1 MGVGKKALP
10 GLLVLAAFV
19 LSAASVAMLGATH
32 YYSSI
37 KVDKAAREHAEKVV
51 TNGLERFADEIGK
64 AGVDQTYWDEA
75 VLYGSNRIDRK
86 WVSDAFGRVFWE
98 IDGFEG
104 SILFDYR
111 DAAVFAS
118 ARGSD
123 EDPDHFS
130 QVIQAAKPLIA
141 SIRDR
146 ERKRGR
152 VDVSKLVRGSQLEPI
167 TAHGIIRDEDA
178 IFFLGASL
186 VQPDS
191 KAAPADRPASILVIL
206 ERMDKHVVDQ
216 IASRFLLDR
225 PELRLGTVSRTRGR
239 GQAVIRDPWGRQIAA
254 LEFDT
259 PLPGAQLTQRLWP
272 ALALFALALFAA
284 TAWIIRRGRAMAG
297 SLVASEARAT
307 HLAFHDQLTGLPNR
321 ARLNEGFAQLASRAR
336 RTGEHF
342 AVMCIDLDLFKAVN
356 DNFGHLAGDELI
368 RIIASTIQKS
378 CGPDDFLARF
388 GGDEFILL
396 QSDSTVERATALAER
411 VIAAIAEPVE
421 LKVGRAFIGA
431 SIGLVMVDGSPIDA
445 QEALRRADLAMY
457 AAKQRGRNGCAFF
470 ESSFDRAVKH
480 RMTMQTHLHDAL
492 ANGELELVYQPQV
505 DFSGTIIGVEA
516 LARWDSPE
524 LGLVPPAAFVQ
535 VAEETG
541 LIDALGMFTIRRAF
555 EDSRRWPGLR
565 VAVNVSAVQL
575 RAGDFVDRIDALA
588 REVGI
593 DPRRIELEITERVL
607 LGDDPATVTGLNR
620 LRALGFRIV
629 LDDFGTGYSSL
640 GYLQRYPIDKVKIDR
655 TFVAR
660 VGVERQAE
668 AVVVAIVRLAKA
680 LGMEVLAEGVETEAQ
695 RVCLNVAGCS
705 DVQGYLTGKPVVA
718 DEIDAL
724 IEGRPAGARDGGDSG
739 EDRLRA

>member
-1 MGVGKKALP
+1 M
-10 GLLVLAAFV
+10 LAAFV

-32 YYSSI
+32 YYWSI
-37 KVDKAAREHAEKVV
+37 KVDNAARDHAERVV
-51 TNGLERFADEIGK
+51 TNGLLRFSDEIAK
-64 AGVDQTYWDEA
+64 TGVDQTYWDEA
-75 VLYGSNRIDRK
+75 VLYGSNRIDPK

-104 SILFDYR
+104 SVLFDHR
-111 DAAVFAS
+111 DTAVFAS
-118 ARGSD
+118 ARGTD
-123 EDPDHFS
+123 EDPSHFA
-130 QVIQAAKPLIA
+130 QVIQAAKPLIR
-141 SIRDR
+141 SIREQ

-152 VDVSKLVRGSQLEPI
+152 VDVSKLVRGSQLKPI
-167 TAHGIIRDEDA
+167 TAQGIIRDEEA

-191 KAAPADRPASILVIL
+191 NAVPADRPSSILIIL
-206 ERMDKHVVDQ
+206 ERMDKAVVDQ

-225 PELRLGTVSRTRGR
+225 PLLRLGAAPLAKGR
-239 GQAVIRDPWGRQIAA
+239 GQAVIRDPSGRQIAA

-259 PLPGAQLTQRLWP
+259 PEPGAQLSRRLWP
-272 ALALFALALFAA
+272 ALAMFAAALLAA

-321 ARLNEGFAQLASRAR
+321 ARLNEGYAQLAGRSHRM
-336 RTGEHF
+336 GEQF

-368 RIIASTIQKS
+368 RIVASTIQKCCS
-378 CGPDDFLARF
+378 AGDFLARI
-388 GGDEFILL
+388 GGDEFIVL
-396 QSDSTVERATALAER
+396 QADSSVERASALASR
-411 VIAAIAEPVE
+411 VIEAIAEPVE

-431 SIGLVMVDGSPIDA
+431 SIGLVLVDRSPIDA

-457 AAKQRGRNGCAFF
+457 AAKQAGRNGYAFF
-470 ESSFDRAVKH
+470 DPSFDRAARH

-492 ANGELELVYQPQV
+492 AAGELQLVYQPQV
-505 DFSGTIIGVEA
+505 NSSGSVIGVEA
-516 LARWDSPE
+516 LARWDSAA
-524 LGLVPPAAFVQ
+524 LGLVPPEAFIQ

-541 LIDALGMFTIRRAF
+541 LIETLGMFTIRRAF

-565 VAVNVSAVQL
+565 VAINVSAVQL
-575 RAGDFVDRIDALA
+575 RTGDFVDRLAALA
-588 REVGI
+588 HEAGA
-593 DPRRIELEITERVL
+593 DPQRFELEITERVL
-607 LGDDPATVTGLNR
+607 LGEDPATITGLNR

-668 AVVVAIVRLAKA
+668 EVVVAIVRLAKA
-680 LGMEVLAEGVETEAQ
+680 LGMEVVAEGVETEAQ
-695 RVCLNVAGCS
+695 RLCLNVAGCS
-705 DVQGYLTGKPVVA
+705 DVQGFLTGKPVPA
-718 DEIDAL
+718 DQVTVLLQGPAAGD
-724 IEGRPAGARDGGDSG
+724 EGEGNG
-739 EDRLRA
+739 RLRA

>member
-1 MGVGKKALP
+1 LGKKALP

-32 YYSSI
+32 YYWSI
-37 KVDKAAREHAEKVV
+37 KVDNAAREHAEKVV
-51 TNGLERFADEIGK
+51 TNGIRRFSDEIAK
-64 AGVDQTYWDEA
+64 TGVDQTYWDEA
-75 VLYGSNRIDRK
+75 VLYGSNRIDPK
-86 WVSDAFGRVFWE
+86 WVNDAFGRVFWE

-104 SILFDYR
+104 SVLFDYR
-111 DAAVFAS
+111 DVAVFANE
-118 ARGSD
+118 RGNDVNPSRFA
-123 EDPDHFS
+123 H
-130 QVIQAAKPLIA
+130 VAQASKPLIA
-141 SIRDR
+141 SIRQR

-167 TAHGIIRDEDA
+167 TARGIIRDADGVA
-178 IFFLGASL
+178 FLGASL

-191 KAAPADRPASILVIL
+191 KAVPADRPASILIII
-206 ERMDKHVVDQ
+206 ERMDRRVVDQ
-216 IASRFLLDR
+216 IASRFLLER
-225 PELRLGTVSRTRGR
+225 PQLRLGSVPPAKGR
-239 GQAVIRDPWGRQIAA
+239 GQAVMRDPFGRPIAA

-259 PLPGAQLTQRLWP
+259 PTPGAQLSERLWP
-272 ALALFALALFAA
+272 ALALFAAALLAA

-297 SLVASEARAT
+297 NLVASEARAT

-336 RTGEHF
+336 RTGEQF

-368 RIIASTIQKS
+368 RIVASTIQKS
-378 CGPDDFLARF
+378 CRPDDYLARF

-396 QSDSTVERATALAER
+396 QADSSVERASALAER

-431 SIGLVMVDGSPIDA
+431 SIGLVMVDGLPIDA

-457 AAKQRGRNGCAFF
+457 AAKQGGRNGYKFF
-470 ESSFDRAVKH
+470 DLSFDRAVKH

-541 LIDALGMFTIRRAF
+541 LIEALGMFTIRRAF
-555 EDSRRWPGLR
+555 EDSRRWPRLR

-575 RAGDFVDRIDALA
+575 RTGDFVDRLHALVK
-588 REVGI
+588 EMGI
-593 DPRRIELEITERVL
+593 DPRRFELEITERVL
-607 LGDDPATVTGLNR
+607 LGDDPATVTGLNS

-660 VGVERQAE
+660 VGVEQQAE
-668 AVVVAIVRLAKA
+668 AVVVAIVSLAKA

-695 RVCLNVAGCS
+695 RVCLKAAGCS
-705 DVQGYLTGKPVVA
+705 DVQGYLTGRPVA
-718 DEIDAL
+718 ACQIDAL
-724 IEGRPAGARDGGDSG
+724 VDGRAATSLDAVDSA
-739 EDRLRA
+739 EQRRRA

>member
-1 MGVGKKALP
+1 VGKKALP

-32 YYSSI
+32 YYWSI
-37 KVDKAAREHAEKVV
+37 KVDNAARDHAERVV
-51 TNGLERFADEIGK
+51 TNGLQRFSDEIAK
-64 AGVDQTYWDEA
+64 TGVDQTYWDEA

-86 WVSDAFGRVFWE
+86 WIHDAFGRVFWE

-104 SILFDYR
+104 SVLFDHR
-111 DAAVFAS
+111 DEAVFAN

-123 EDPDHFS
+123 VNPNRFAQIVRAS
-130 QVIQAAKPLIA
+130 KPLIA
-141 SIRDR
+141 SVRER
-146 ERKRGR
+146 ERKRGK
-152 VDVSKLVRGSQLEPI
+152 VDVSKLARGAKLEPI
-167 TAHGIIRDEDA
+167 IARGIIRDGEGIA
-178 IFFLGASL
+178 FLGASL

-191 KAAPADRPASILVIL
+191 KAVPADRPASILIII
-206 ERMDKHVVDQ
+206 ERMDQRVVDQ
-216 IASRFLLDR
+216 IASRFLLQR
-225 PELRLGTVSRTRGR
+225 PQLRLDSVPPATGR
-239 GQAVIRDPWGRQIAA
+239 GQAVMRDPLGRPIAA

-259 PLPGAQLTQRLWP
+259 PTPGAELSKRLWP
-272 ALALFALALFAA
+272 ALALFAAALLSA

-336 RTGEHF
+336 RTGDQF
-342 AVMCIDLDLFKAVN
+342 AVLCIDLDLFKAVN

-368 RIIASTIQKS
+368 RIVASTIQK
-378 CGPDDFLARF
+378 CCAPGDFLARI

-396 QSDSTVERATALAER
+396 QAGSSVESATTLAER

-431 SIGLVMVDGSPIDA
+431 SIGLVMVDASPIDA

-457 AAKQRGRNGCAFF
+457 AAKQAGRNGHAFF
-470 ESSFDRAVKH
+470 EPSFDRAVKH

-492 ANGELELVYQPQV
+492 ASEELELVYQPQV
-505 DFSGTIIGVEA
+505 NSSGRIIGVEA
-516 LARWDSPE
+516 LARWDSPA

-535 VAEETG
+535 AAEETG

-555 EDSRRWPGLR
+555 EDSLRWPALR

-575 RAGDFVDRIDALA
+575 RAGDFVDRLNCLA
-588 REVGI
+588 GEVGV
-593 DPRRIELEITERVL
+593 DPRRFELEITERVL
-607 LGDDPATVTGLNR
+607 LGDDPATVAGLNR
-620 LRALGFRIV
+620 LRELGFRIV

-660 VGVERQAE
+660 IGVEQQAD

-695 RVCLNVAGCS
+695 RLCLNVAGCS
-705 DVQGYLTGKPVVA
+705 DIQGYLTGRPVPA
-718 DEIDAL
+718 SEIDAL
-724 IEGRPAGARDGGDSG
+724 LRAGQASGGIADES
-739 EDRLRA
+739 RLRA

>member
-1 MGVGKKALP
+1 MGKKGLP
-10 GLLVLAAFV
+10 GLLVLSAFV

-32 YYSSI
+32 YYWSI
-37 KVDKAAREHAEKVV
+37 KVDNAARDHAEKVV
-51 TNGLERFADEIGK
+51 TNGLQRFSDEIAK
-64 AGVDQTYWDEA
+64 TGVDQTYWDEA
-75 VLYGSNRIDRK
+75 VLHGSNRIDRK
-86 WVSDAFGRVFWE
+86 WVADAFGRVFWE

-104 SILFDYR
+104 SVLFDHR
-111 DAAVFAS
+111 DVAVFAS
-118 ARGSD
+118 ERGKD
-123 EDPDHFS
+123 ADPAQFA
-130 QVIQAAKPLIA
+130 QVIEASKPLIR
-141 SIRDR
+141 SIRER

-152 VDVSKLVRGSQLEPI
+152 VDVSKLVRGSRLEPI
-167 TAHGIIRDEDA
+167 TARGIIRNSDG
-178 IFFLGASL
+178 ISFLGASL

-191 KAAPADRPASILVIL
+191 KAVPADRPASILIII
-206 ERMDKHVVDQ
+206 ERMDQRVVDQ
-216 IASRFLLDR
+216 IASRFLLSH
-225 PELRLGTVSRTRGR
+225 PQLRLGQVAPRKGR
-239 GQAVIRDPWGRQIAA
+239 GQAVMRDPFGRQIAA

-259 PLPGAQLTQRLWP
+259 PMPGAQLSERLWP
-272 ALALFALALFAA
+272 ALALFALALLAA

-297 SLVASEARAT
+297 SLMASEARAT

-336 RTGEHF
+336 RTGEQF
-342 AVMCIDLDLFKAVN
+342 SVMCIDLDLFKAVN

-396 QSDSTVERATALAER
+396 QSDSSVERASQLAER
-411 VIAAIAEPVE
+411 IIAAIAEPVE

-431 SIGLVMVDGSPIDA
+431 SIGLVMIDGSPIEA

-457 AAKQRGRNGCAFF
+457 AAKQGGRNRYAFF
-470 ESSFDRAVKH
+470 NSSFDRAVRH
-480 RMTMQTHLHDAL
+480 RMTMQAHLHDAL
-492 ANGELELVYQPQV
+492 AAGDLELVYQPQV
-505 DFSGTIIGVEA
+505 NSSGAVIGVEA
-516 LARWDSPE
+516 LARWDSPD
-524 LGLVPPAAFVQ
+524 LGPVPPAAFVQ

-555 EDSRRWPGLR
+555 EDSRRWPALR

-575 RAGDFVDRIDALA
+575 RAGDFVDRLDALA
-588 REVGI
+588 KEMAI
-593 DPRRIELEITERVL
+593 DPRRFELEITERVL
-607 LGDDPATVTGLNR
+607 LGDDPATVTGLNG

-660 VGVERQAE
+660 VGVEPQAE

-695 RVCLNVAGCS
+695 RICLNVAGCS
-705 DVQGYLTGKPVVA
+705 DVQGYLTGRPVA
-718 DEIDAL
+718 ASQIDAL
-724 IEGRPAGARDGGDSG
+724 VAEMT
-739 EDRLRA
+739 ENRLRA

>member
-1 MGVGKKALP
+1 MAVGKKGLP

-37 KVDKAAREHAEKVV
+37 KVDRAAREHAERVV

-64 AGVDQTYWDEA
+64 SSVDQTYWDEA

-104 SILFDYR
+104 SVLFDHR
-111 DAAVFAS
+111 NIAVFAS
-118 ARGSD
+118 ARGND
-123 EDPDHFS
+123 EDPGHYAN
-130 QVIQAAKPLIA
+130 VIQAAQPLIA
-141 SIRDR
+141 SIRER

-167 TAHGIIRDEDA
+167 TAHGIIRDENA

-191 KAAPADRPASILVIL
+191 KAVPADRPASILVIL
-206 ERMDKHVVDQ
+206 ERMDKAVVDQ

-225 PELRLGTVSRTRGR
+225 PELRLGASPPARGR
-239 GQAVIRDPWGRQIAA
+239 GQAVIRDPMGRQIAA
-254 LEFDT
+254 FEFDT
-259 PLPGAQLTQRLWP
+259 PMPGAQLSQRLWP
-272 ALALFALALFAA
+272 ALALFALGLLAA
-284 TAWIIRRGRAMAG
+284 TAWIIRAGRAMAG
-297 SLVASEARAT
+297 SLMASEARAT

-321 ARLNEGFAQLASRAR
+321 ALLNEGFAQLASRAR
-336 RTGEHF
+336 QTGQQF

-396 QSDSTVERATALAER
+396 QSDSSVERASRLAEQ

-431 SIGLVMVDGSPIDA
+431 SIGLVMVDGSIEA

-457 AAKQRGRNGCAFF
+457 AAKQGGRNRFAFF
-470 ESSFDRAVKH
+470 ESSFDRAVRH
-480 RMTMQTHLHDAL
+480 RMTTQAHLHDAL
-492 ANGELELVYQPQV
+492 ASGELDLVYQPQV
-505 DFSGTIIGVEA
+505 DAAGIVIGVEA

-524 LGLVPPAAFVQ
+524 LGTVPPAAFVQ

-541 LIDALGMFTIRRAF
+541 LIDALGMFTLRRAF

-565 VAVNVSAVQL
+565 VAINVSAVQL
-575 RAGDFVDRIDALA
+575 RAGDFVDRLDALA
-588 REVGI
+588 REMAI
-593 DPRRIELEITERVL
+593 DPRRFELEITERVL
-607 LGDDPATVTGLNR
+607 LGDDPATVTGLDG

-660 VGVERQAE
+660 VGVEPQAE

-695 RVCLNVAGCS
+695 RICLNIAGCS
-705 DVQGYLTGKPVVA
+705 DVQGYLTGRPVA
-718 DEIDAL
+718 ASQIDAL
-724 IEGRPAGARDGGDSG
+724 IAEST
-739 EDRLRA
+739 ESRLRA

>member
-1 MGVGKKALP
+1 M
-10 GLLVLAAFV
+10 LAAFV

-37 KVDKAAREHAEKVV
+37 KVDNAAREHAERVV
-51 TNGLERFADEIGK
+51 ANGLEQFADEIGK
-64 AGVDQTYWDEA
+64 SSVDQTYWDEA
-75 VLYGSNRIDRK
+75 VLYGSNRIDPK

-104 SILFDYR
+104 SILFDHR

-118 ARGSD
+118 ARGHD
-123 EDPDHFS
+123 EAPNHYS
-130 QVIQAAKPLIA
+130 QVIRAAKPLIA

-167 TAHGIIRDEDA
+167 TAHAIIRDEDA

-191 KAAPADRPASILVIL
+191 KAVPADRPASILVIL
-206 ERMDKHVVDQ
+206 ERMDKTVTDQ
-216 IASRFLLDR
+216 IGGRFLLNR
-225 PELRLGTVSRTRGR
+225 PQLRLGSNPPAMGG
-239 GQAVIRDPWGRQIAA
+239 GQAVIRDPLGRQIAA
-254 LEFDT
+254 FEFDT
-259 PLPGAQLTQRLWP
+259 PMPGTQLSHRLWP
-272 ALALFALALFAA
+272 ALALFALALLAA
-284 TAWIIRRGRAMAG
+284 TAWIIRAGRAMAG

-321 ARLNEGFAQLASRAR
+321 ARLNEGFAQLASSAR
-336 RTGEHF
+336 RTGKQF

-368 RIIASTIQKS
+368 RLVASTIQRN
-378 CGPDDFLARF
+378 CRPDDFLARI

-396 QSDSTVERATALAER
+396 QSDSSVSRASALAER

-431 SIGLVMVDGSPIDA
+431 SIGLVIVDGSPIDA

-457 AAKQRGRNGCAFF
+457 AAKQAGRNGYAFF
-470 ESSFDRAVKH
+470 KPSFDRAVRH

-492 ANGELELVYQPQV
+492 ASGELELVYQPQV
-505 DFSGTIIGVEA
+505 DFAGTVIGVEA
-516 LARWDSPE
+516 LARWDSAA
-524 LGLVPPAAFVQ
+524 LGRVPPAAFVQ

-555 EDSRRWPGLR
+555 EDSGRWPDLR
-565 VAVNVSAVQL
+565 VAINVSAVQL
-575 RAGDFVDRIDALA
+575 RTGDFVDRLNALA
-588 REVGI
+588 AEVGI
-593 DPRRIELEITERVL
+593 DPRRFELEITERVL
-607 LGDDPATVTGLNR
+607 LGDDPATVAGLNR

-660 VGVERQAE
+660 VGIEPQAE

-705 DVQGYLTGKPVVA
+705 DVQGYLTGKPVA
-718 DEIDAL
+718 ASEIDAL
-724 IEGRPAGARDGGDSG
+724 IAGRSPNAQDGGDVG
-739 EDRLRA
+739 EDRLSA

>member
-1 MGVGKKALP
+1 MGKKALP

-19 LSAASVAMLGATH
+19 LSAASVTMLGATH

-37 KVDKAAREHAEKVV
+37 KVDKAAREHAESVV
-51 TNGLERFADEIGK
+51 TNGIERFANEI
-64 AGVDQTYWDEA
+64 AQSTVDQTYWDEA
-75 VLYGSNRIDRK
+75 VLYGSNSIKRK

-98 IDGFEG
+98 IDGYEG
-104 SILFDYR
+104 SVLFDYR
-111 DAAVFAS
+111 NLPVFAS

-123 EDPDHFS
+123 IDPSHYALI
-130 QVIQAAKPLIA
+130 VAASRPLLA
-141 SIRDR
+141 SIREK

-152 VDVSKLVRGSQLEPI
+152 VDISKLVRGSKLEPI
-167 TAHGIIRDEDA
+167 TARGIVREQDA
-178 IFFLGASL
+178 IFILGASL

-191 KAAPADRPASILVIL
+191 KAKPADRPASILIVI
-206 ERMDKHVVDQ
+206 ERMDKAVVDQ
-216 IASRFLLDR
+216 IASRFLLNQ
-225 PELRLGTVSRTRGR
+225 PLLRLGAGPAAAGR
-239 GQAVIRDPWGRQIAA
+239 GQAVIRDPLGRQIAA
-254 LEFDT
+254 YEFDT
-259 PLPGAQLTQRLWP
+259 PMPGAQLSQRLWP
-272 ALALFALALFAA
+272 ALALFAIALFAA

-321 ARLNEGFAQLASRAR
+321 ARLNEGFAQLASQSRRA
-336 RTGEHF
+336 GKQF

-368 RIIASTIQKS
+368 RIVASTIQRN
-378 CGPDDFLARF
+378 CRPDDFLARI

-396 QSDSTVERATALAER
+396 QSDSSIERASALAER
-411 VIAAIAEPVE
+411 VIGAIAEPVE

-431 SIGLVMVDGSPIDA
+431 SIGLVLVDGSPIDA

-457 AAKQRGRNGCAFF
+457 AAKQAGRNGYSFF
-470 ESSFDRAVKH
+470 QPSFDRAVKH
-480 RMTMQTHLHDAL
+480 RMTMQTHLHGAL
-492 ANGELELVYQPQV
+492 ARGSLDLVYQPQV
-505 DFSGTIIGVEA
+505 DFSGNITGVEA

-524 LGLVPPAAFVQ
+524 LGIVPPAAFVQ

-541 LIDALGMFTIRRAF
+541 LIDALGMFTLRRAF

-565 VAVNVSAVQL
+565 VAINVSAVQL
-575 RAGDFVDRIDALA
+575 RTGDFVDRLQALA
-588 REVGI
+588 EQLSV
-593 DPRRIELEITERVL
+593 DPRNFELEITERLL
-607 LGDDPATVTGLNR
+607 LGDDPATVSGLNR
-620 LRALGFRIV
+620 LRSLGFRIV

-640 GYLQRYPIDKVKIDR
+640 GYLQCYPIDKVKIDR

-660 VGVERQAE
+660 VGIEPQAE
-668 AVVVAIVRLAKA
+668 AVVVAIVRLATA

-705 DVQGYLTGKPVVA
+705 DVQGYLTGKPMVA

-724 IEGRPAGARDGGDSG
+724 IEGHSSKPESG
-739 EDRLRA
+739 NCAEGRRRA

>member
-1 MGVGKKALP
+1 MGKKALP

-32 YYSSI
+32 YYWSI
-37 KVDKAAREHAEKVV
+37 KVDNAARDHAEKVV
-51 TNGLERFADEIGK
+51 TNGLERFAEEIAK
-64 AGVDQTYWDEA
+64 TGVDQTYWDEA

-104 SILFDYR
+104 SVLFDHR
-111 DAAVFAS
+111 NVAVFAS
-118 ARGSD
+118 ARGND
-123 EDPDHFS
+123 EDPNHFA
-130 QVIQAAKPLIA
+130 QVIQAAEPLIR
-141 SIRDR
+141 SIRER

-152 VDVSKLVRGSQLEPI
+152 VDVSKLVRGSRLEPI
-167 TAHGIIRDEDA
+167 TAHGIIRDEKA

-191 KAAPADRPASILVIL
+191 KAVPNDRPASILIIL
-206 ERMDKHVVDQ
+206 ERMDQRVVDQ
-216 IASRFLLDR
+216 IASRFLLAR
-225 PELRLGTVSRTRGR
+225 PQLRLGSAPLAKGR
-239 GQAVIRDPWGRQIAA
+239 GQAVIRDPSGRQIAA

-259 PLPGAQLTQRLWP
+259 PEPGAQLSQRLWP
-272 ALALFALALFAA
+272 ALALFALALLAA

-336 RTGEHF
+336 RTGEQF

-368 RIIASTIQKS
+368 RIIASTIQKN
-378 CGPDDFLARF
+378 CRPDDFLARF

-396 QSDSTVERATALAER
+396 QADSSVERASALADR
-411 VIAAIAEPVE
+411 LIAAIAEPVE
-421 LKVGRAFIGA
+421 LKVGRALIGA
-431 SIGLVMVDGSPIDA
+431 SIGLVLIDGTPIDA

-457 AAKQRGRNGCAFF
+457 AAKQGGRNAYAFF
-470 ESSFDRAVKH
+470 EPSFDRAVKH

-492 ANGELELVYQPQV
+492 AAGELELVYQPQV
-505 DFSGTIIGVEA
+505 DSSGTIIGVEA
-516 LARWDSPE
+516 LARWESPQ

-575 RAGDFVDRIDALA
+575 RTGDFVDRLHALA
-588 REVGI
+588 SEMSV
-593 DPRRIELEITERVL
+593 DPRRFELEITERVL
-607 LGDDPATVTGLNR
+607 LGDDPATLAGLNR

-660 VGVERQAE
+660 VGVEPQAE

-695 RVCLNVAGCS
+695 RICLNIAGCS
-705 DVQGYLTGKPVVA
+705 DVQGYLTG
-718 DEIDAL
+718 
-724 IEGRPAGARDGGDSG
+724 RPMPANEVDRLVGGAA
-739 EDRLRA
+739 ENRLRA

>member
-1 MGVGKKALP
+1 
-10 GLLVLAAFV
+10 
-19 LSAASVAMLGATH
+19 MLGATH

-37 KVDKAAREHAEKVV
+37 EVDKAAREHAERVV

-64 AGVDQTYWDEA
+64 SGVDQTYWDDA

-104 SILFDYR
+104 SVLFDHR
-111 DAAVFAS
+111 NAAVFAS
-118 ARGSD
+118 ARGHD
-123 EDPDHFS
+123 ELPSHYAN
-130 QVIQAAKPLIA
+130 VIKAAEPLIA
-141 SIRDR
+141 SIRMR

-167 TAHGIIRDEDA
+167 TAHGIIRDEHA

-191 KAAPADRPASILVIL
+191 KAVPADRPASILVIL
-206 ERMDKHVVDQ
+206 ERMDKAVVDQ
-216 IASRFLLDR
+216 IASRFLLNR
-225 PELRLGTVSRTRGR
+225 PELRLGANPPATGR
-239 GQAVIRDPWGRQIAA
+239 GQAVIRDPGGRQIAA
-254 LEFDT
+254 FEFDV
-259 PLPGAQLTQRLWP
+259 PMPGAQLSQRLWP
-272 ALALFALALFAA
+272 ALAVFALALLAA
-284 TAWIIRRGRAMAG
+284 TWWIIRAGRAMAG

-321 ARLNEGFAQLASRAR
+321 ARLNEGFARLSARAR
-336 RTGEHF
+336 RSGERF

-368 RIIASTIQKS
+368 RIVASTIQRN
-378 CGPDDFLARF
+378 CREDDFLARI

-396 QSDSTVERATALAER
+396 QANSSVERASQLAER

-421 LKVGRAFIGA
+421 LRVGRAFIGA
-431 SIGLVMVDGSPIDA
+431 SIGLLMVDGSPIDA

-457 AAKQRGRNGCAFF
+457 AAKQGGRNRCAFF
-470 ESSFDRAVKH
+470 EPSFDRAVRH
-480 RMTMQTHLHDAL
+480 RMTMQSHLHDAL
-492 ANGELELVYQPQV
+492 AGGELELVYQPQV
-505 DFSGTIIGVEA
+505 DSSDKIIGVEA
-516 LARWDSPE
+516 LARWDSPQ
-524 LGLVPPAAFVQ
+524 LGLVPPAAFIQ

-541 LIDALGMFTIRRAF
+541 LIEALGMFTIRRAF
-555 EDSRRWPGLR
+555 EDSRRWPALR

-575 RAGDFVDRIDALA
+575 RTGDFVERLQALA
-588 REVGI
+588 VETGV
-593 DPRRIELEITERVL
+593 DPRRFELEITERVL
-607 LGDDPATVTGLNR
+607 LGDDPATVAGLNR
-620 LRALGFRIV
+620 LRSLGFRIV

-660 VGVERQAE
+660 VGIERQAE
-668 AVVVAIVRLAKA
+668 EVVIAIVRLAKA

-705 DVQGYLTGKPVVA
+705 DVQGYLTGWPMA
-718 DEIDAL
+718 AAEIDVL
-724 IEGRPAGARDGGDSG
+724 VSGSSEEGRR
-739 EDRLRA
+739 RA

>member
-1 MGVGKKALP
+1 VGQKALP

-19 LSAASVAMLGATH
+19 LSAASVTMLGATH

-37 KVDKAAREHAEKVV
+37 KVDKAARDHAESVV
-51 TNGLERFADEIGK
+51 TNGIERFANEI
-64 AGVDQTYWDEA
+64 AQSTVDQTYWDEA
-75 VLYGSNRIDRK
+75 VLYGSNSIKRK

-98 IDGFEG
+98 IDGYEG
-104 SILFDYR
+104 SVLFNYR
-111 DAAVFAS
+111 NAPVFAS

-123 EDPDHFS
+123 IDPSHYAL
-130 QVIQAAKPLIA
+130 IIAASKPLLA

-167 TAHGIIRDEDA
+167 TARGIVREQDA
-178 IFFLGASL
+178 IFILGASL

-191 KAAPADRPASILVIL
+191 KAKPADRPASILIVI
-206 ERMDKHVVDQ
+206 ERMDKAVVDQ
-216 IASRFLLDR
+216 IASRFLLKQ
-225 PELRLGTVSRTRGR
+225 PLLRLGAVPAADGR
-239 GQAVIRDPWGRQIAA
+239 GQAVIRDPLGRQIAA
-254 LEFDT
+254 FEFDT
-259 PLPGAQLTQRLWP
+259 PMPGAQLSQRLWP
-272 ALALFALALFAA
+272 ALALFAIALFAA

-321 ARLNEGFAQLASRAR
+321 ARLNEGFAQLANHSRRA
-336 RTGEHF
+336 GKQF

-368 RIIASTIQKS
+368 RIVASTIQKN
-378 CGPDDFLARF
+378 CRPDDFLARI

-396 QSDSTVERATALAER
+396 QSDSSMKRASALAER
-411 VIAAIAEPVE
+411 VVAAIAEPVE

-431 SIGLVMVDGSPIDA
+431 SIGLVLIDGSPIDA

-457 AAKQRGRNGCAFF
+457 AAKQAGRNGYAFF
-470 ESSFDRAVKH
+470 QPSFDRAVKH

-492 ANGELELVYQPQV
+492 ARGSLDLVYQPQV
-505 DFSGTIIGVEA
+505 DFSGNVTGVEA

-524 LGLVPPAAFVQ
+524 LGMVPPAAFVQ

-565 VAVNVSAVQL
+565 VAINVSAVQL
-575 RAGDFVDRIDALA
+575 RTGDFVDRLHALA
-588 REVGI
+588 EELSVE
-593 DPRRIELEITERVL
+593 PRNFELEITERLL
-607 LGDDPATVTGLNR
+607 LGDDPATVSGLNR
-620 LRALGFRIV
+620 LRSLGFRIV

-640 GYLQRYPIDKVKIDR
+640 GYLQCYPIDKVKIDR

-660 VGVERQAE
+660 VGIEPQAE

-680 LGMEVLAEGVETEAQ
+680 LGMDVLAEGVETEAQ

-705 DVQGYLTGKPVVA
+705 DVQGYLTGKPMVA
-718 DEIDAL
+718 SEIDAL
-724 IEGRPAGARDGGDSG
+724 IQGRSTKSESGNGA

>member
-1 MGVGKKALP
+1 M
-10 GLLVLAAFV
+10 LAAFV

-32 YYSSI
+32 YYWSI
-37 KVDKAAREHAEKVV
+37 KVDNAARDHAERVV

-64 AGVDQTYWDEA
+64 SGVDQTYWDEA
-75 VLYGSNRIDRK
+75 VLSGSNRIDPK

-98 IDGFEG
+98 IDGYEG
-104 SILFDYR
+104 SVLFDHR
-111 DAAVFAS
+111 NTAIFAS

-123 EDPDHFS
+123 ERPDHYKT
-130 QVIQAAKPLIA
+130 VIQAARPLIA
-141 SIRDR
+141 SIRER

-167 TAHGIIRDEDA
+167 TAHGIIRDGSA

-191 KAAPADRPASILVIL
+191 KAVPANRPASILVIL
-206 ERMDKHVVDQ
+206 ERMDKAVVDQ
-216 IASRFLLDR
+216 IASRFLLNS
-225 PELRLGTVSRTRGR
+225 PQLRLDANPPARGR
-239 GQAVIRDPWGRQIAA
+239 GQAVIRDPSGRQIAA
-254 LEFDT
+254 LEFDV
-259 PLPGAQLTQRLWP
+259 PMPGAQLSERLWP
-272 ALALFALALFAA
+272 ALALFALALLAA

-336 RTGEHF
+336 RSGEQF

-368 RIIASTIQKS
+368 RIVASTIQKC
-378 CGPDDFLARF
+378 CGPNDFLARI

-396 QSDSTVERATALAER
+396 QADSSVERASALAER

-431 SIGLVMVDGSPIDA
+431 SIGLVMVDESPIDA

-457 AAKQRGRNGCAFF
+457 AAKQAGRNGYTFF
-470 ESSFDRAVKH
+470 ESSFDRAVKY

-492 ANGELELVYQPQV
+492 AAGELELVYQPQV
-505 DFSGTIIGVEA
+505 DFAGTIIGVEA
-516 LARWDSPE
+516 LARWDSPD
-524 LGLVPPAAFVQ
+524 LGVVPPAAFVQ

-555 EDSRRWPGLR
+555 EDSRRWPRLR

-575 RAGDFVDRIDALA
+575 RTGDFVDRLNAVAID
-588 REVGI
+588 VGV
-593 DPRRIELEITERVL
+593 DPRRFELEITERVL
-607 LGDDPATVTGLNR
+607 LGDDPATLTGLNR

-660 VGVERQAE
+660 VGIERQAD

-705 DVQGYLTGKPVVA
+705 DVQGFLTGRPVVA
-718 DEIDAL
+718 SQIDAL
-724 IEGRPAGARDGGDSG
+724 IDGRPANAPDVGDVR
-739 EDRLRA
+739 ENRRRA

>member
-1 MGVGKKALP
+1 
-10 GLLVLAAFV
+10 
-19 LSAASVAMLGATH
+19 MLGATH
-32 YYSSI
+32 YYWSV
-37 KVDKAAREHAEKVV
+37 KVDNAARKHAEEVV
-51 TNGLERFADEIGK
+51 TNGLAQFADEIGK
-64 AGVDQTYWDEA
+64 TTVDQTYWDEA

-104 SILFDYR
+104 SILFDHR
-111 DAAVFAS
+111 NAVVYAH
-118 ARGSD
+118 ARGHD
-123 EDPDHFS
+123 EQPEHYRT
-130 QVIQAAKPLIA
+130 VTQAAQPLIA
-141 SIRDR
+141 SIRER
-146 ERKRGR
+146 EKKRGR

-167 TAHGIIRDEDA
+167 TAHGIIRDEEA
-178 IFFLGASL
+178 VFFLGASL

-191 KAAPADRPASILVIL
+191 KAVPLDRPASILVIL
-206 ERMDKHVVDQ
+206 ERFDKRVVDQ
-216 IASRFLLDR
+216 IASRFLLLH
-225 PELRLGTVSRTRGR
+225 PQLRLDPVPPRQGR
-239 GQAVIRDPWGRQIAA
+239 GQAVMRDPHGRAIAA

-259 PLPGAQLTQRLWP
+259 PTPGATLSQRLWP
-272 ALALFALALFAA
+272 ALALFALALLAA

-321 ARLNEGFAQLASRAR
+321 ARLNEGYAELASHAR
-336 RTGEHF
+336 RTGEQF

-368 RIIASTIQKS
+368 RIVASTIQKCCRS
-378 CGPDDFLARF
+378 GDFLARI

-396 QSDSTVERATALAER
+396 QAGSSVERASALAER

-431 SIGLVMVDGSPIDA
+431 SIGLVLVDGAPIDA

-457 AAKQRGRNGCAFF
+457 AAKQGGRNTYVFF
-470 ESSFDRAVKH
+470 EPSFDRAVRH

-492 ANGELELVYQPQV
+492 AAGELELVYQPQV
-505 DFSGTIIGVEA
+505 DFSGRIVGVEA
-516 LARWDSPE
+516 LARWDSPH
-524 LGLVPPAAFVQ
+524 LGLVQPAAFVQ

-541 LIDALGMFTIRRAF
+541 LIDGLGMFTIRRAF

-575 RAGDFVDRIDALA
+575 RTGDFVDRLNGLA
-588 REVGI
+588 REMEVEPG
-593 DPRRIELEITERVL
+593 RFELEITERVL
-607 LGDDPATVTGLNR
+607 LGDDPATLAGLNR

-655 TFVAR
+655 TFVAQ
-660 VGVERQAE
+660 VGIERHAE

-680 LGMEVLAEGVETEAQ
+680 LGMDVLAEGVETQAQ
-695 RVCLNVAGCS
+695 RLCLNAAGCS
-705 DVQGYLTGKPVVA
+705 DVQGYLTGRPA
-718 DEIDAL
+718 LASEIDAL
-724 IEGRPAGARDGGDSG
+724 IGSERESD
-739 EDRLRA
+739 ELEENRLRA

>member
-1 MGVGKKALP
+1 M
-10 GLLVLAAFV
+10 LAAFV

-32 YYSSI
+32 YYWSI
-37 KVDKAAREHAEKVV
+37 KVDNAARDHGERVV
-51 TNGLERFADEIGK
+51 TNGLQRFSEEIGK
-64 AGVDQTYWDEA
+64 SGVDQTYWDEA
-75 VLYGSNRIDRK
+75 VLYGSNKIDLK
-86 WVSDAFGRVFWE
+86 WVNNAFGRVFWE

-111 DAAVFAS
+111 DAVVYAH
-118 ARGSD
+118 ARGHD
-123 EDPDHFS
+123 EQPEHYRT
-130 QVIQAAKPLIA
+130 VIQAAKPLIA

-167 TAHGIIRDEDA
+167 TAHGVIRDEDA

-191 KAAPADRPASILVIL
+191 KAVPADRPASILVIL
-206 ERMDKHVVDQ
+206 ERMDQAVVNQ
-216 IASRFLLDR
+216 ISSRFLLER
-225 PELRLGTVSRTRGR
+225 PVLRLGSVKPSKGR
-239 GQAVIRDPWGRQIAA
+239 GQAVMRDPSGQPIAA
-254 LEFDT
+254 LEFDVPT
-259 PLPGAQLTQRLWP
+259 PGAELSKRLWP
-272 ALALFALALFAA
+272 ALALFAAGLLAA
-284 TAWIIRRGRAMAG
+284 TMWIIRRGRSMAG

-321 ARLNEGFAQLASRAR
+321 ARLNEGFAQLASQAR
-336 RTGEHF
+336 RTGEQF

-356 DNFGHLAGDELI
+356 DNFGHMAGDELI
-368 RIIASTIQKS
+368 RIVAATIQRK
-378 CGPDDFLARF
+378 CGPHDFLARI

-396 QSDSTVERATALAER
+396 QADSSAERASELAGE

-431 SIGLVMVDGSPIDA
+431 SIGLVMVGDSPIDA

-457 AAKQRGRNGCAFF
+457 AAKQAGRNGYAFF
-470 ESSFDRAVKH
+470 DSSFDRAVRH

-492 ANGELELVYQPQV
+492 ANGALELVYQPQV
-505 DFSGTIIGVEA
+505 NFSGSVIGVEA
-516 LARWDSPE
+516 LARWESPE

-541 LIDALGMFTIRRAF
+541 LIEALGMFTIRRAF

-565 VAVNVSAVQL
+565 VAINVSAVQL
-575 RAGDFVDRIDALA
+575 RTGDFVDRLAALA
-588 REVGI
+588 QEVGV
-593 DPRRIELEITERVL
+593 DPQRFELEITERVL
-607 LGDDPATVTGLNR
+607 LGDDPATLTGLNR

-668 AVVVAIVRLAKA
+668 EVVVAIVRLASA

-695 RVCLNVAGCS
+695 RICLNVAGCS
-705 DVQGYLTGKPVVA
+705 DFQGYLTGMPVPA
-718 DEIDAL
+718 GEIDKL
-724 IEGRPAGARDGGDSG
+724 VSDISENRR
-739 EDRLRA
+739 RA

>member
-1 MGVGKKALP
+1 M
-10 GLLVLAAFV
+10 LAAFV

-32 YYSSI
+32 YYWSI
-37 KVDKAAREHAEKVV
+37 KVDNAARDHGERVV
-51 TNGLERFADEIGK
+51 TNGLEQFADEIGK

-75 VLYGSNRIDRK
+75 VLHGSNRIDRK

-98 IDGFEG
+98 IDGYEG
-104 SILFDYR
+104 SVLFDHR
-111 DAAVFAS
+111 DVAVFAS

-123 EDPDHFS
+123 ERPDHYA
-130 QVIQAAKPLIA
+130 QVVEAAQPLIR
-141 SIRDR
+141 SIRER

-152 VDVSKLVRGSQLEPI
+152 IDVSKLVRGSQLEPI
-167 TAHGIIRDEDA
+167 TAHGIIRDGDA

-191 KAAPADRPASILVIL
+191 KAVPADRPASILVIL
-206 ERMDKHVVDQ
+206 ERMDKAVVDQ

-225 PELRLGTVSRTRGR
+225 PQLRLGSTARTKGR
-239 GQAVIRDPWGRQIAA
+239 GQAVIRDPSGRKIAA

-259 PLPGAQLTQRLWP
+259 PEPGAQLSQRLWP
-272 ALALFALALFAA
+272 ALALFALALLAA
-284 TAWIIRRGRAMAG
+284 TAWIIGRGQAMAG

-336 RTGEHF
+336 RSGEQF

-368 RIIASTIQKS
+368 RIIASTIQKN

-396 QSDSTVERATALAER
+396 QADSSVERASALAEK

-431 SIGLVMVDGSPIDA
+431 SVGLVMADGSPIDA

-457 AAKQRGRNGCAFF
+457 AAKQAGRNRYAFF
-470 ESSFDRAVKH
+470 DSSFDRAVRH
-480 RMTMQTHLHDAL
+480 RMTMQAHLHDAL
-492 ANGELELVYQPQV
+492 ASGELELVYQPQV
-505 DFSGTIIGVEA
+505 NFSGAVIGVEA
-516 LARWDSPE
+516 LARWESPE
-524 LGLVPPAAFVQ
+524 LGLVPPSSFVQ

-541 LIDALGMFTIRRAF
+541 LIDALGMFTIRKAF
-555 EDSRRWPGLR
+555 EDSRRWPNLR

-575 RAGDFVDRIDALA
+575 RAGDFVDRLQALA
-588 REVGI
+588 EEMSI
-593 DPRRIELEITERVL
+593 DPRRFELEITERVL
-607 LGDDPATVTGLNR
+607 LGDDPATVTGLNG

-660 VGVERQAE
+660 VGVEPQAD

-680 LGMEVLAEGVETEAQ
+680 LGMDVLAEGVETEAQ
-695 RVCLNVAGCS
+695 RICLNVAGCS

-718 DEIDAL
+718 DEI
-724 IEGRPAGARDGGDSG
+724 EGLLAENSKIAS
-739 EDRLRA
+739 A

>member
-1 MGVGKKALP
+1 MRKKALP

-32 YYSSI
+32 YYWSI
-37 KVDKAAREHAEKVV
+37 KVDNAARDHGERVV
-51 TNGLERFADEIGK
+51 TNGLEQFADEIGK

-75 VLYGSNRIDRK
+75 VLNGSNRIDPK

-104 SILFDYR
+104 SVLFDHR
-111 DAAVFAS
+111 DVAVFAS
-118 ARGSD
+118 ARGRD
-123 EDPDHFS
+123 ESPGHYS

-141 SIRDR
+141 SIRER

-191 KAAPADRPASILVIL
+191 KAVPADRPASILVIL
-206 ERMDKHVVDQ
+206 ERMDKAVVDQ
-216 IASRFLLDR
+216 IASRFLLDQ
-225 PELRLGTVSRTRGR
+225 PVLRLDQVAPRQGR
-239 GQAVIRDPWGRQIAA
+239 GQAVMHDPWGRPIAA
-254 LEFDT
+254 LEFDVPT
-259 PLPGAQLTQRLWP
+259 PGAQLSERLWP
-272 ALALFALALFAA
+272 ALALFALALLAA
-284 TAWIIRRGRAMAG
+284 TAWIIRRGRTMAG

-336 RTGEHF
+336 LTGEQF

-368 RIIASTIQKS
+368 RIIASTIQKN
-378 CGPDDFLARF
+378 CGPNDFLARF

-396 QSDSTVERATALAER
+396 QSDSSVDQASQLAER

-431 SIGLVMVDGSPIDA
+431 SIGLVMVDGTPIDA

-457 AAKQRGRNGCAFF
+457 AAKQGGRNRYVFF
-470 ESSFDRAVKH
+470 ESSFDRAVRH
-480 RMTMQTHLHDAL
+480 RMTMQAHLHDAL
-492 ANGELELVYQPQV
+492 AAGELALVYQPQV
-505 DFSGTIIGVEA
+505 NFSGTIIGVEA
-516 LARWDSPE
+516 LARWDSTE

-541 LIDALGMFTIRRAF
+541 LIDALGIFTIRRAF

-575 RAGDFVDRIDALA
+575 RAADFVDRLHALTN
-588 REVGI
+588 EMGI
-593 DPRRIELEITERVL
+593 DPRRFELEITERVL
-607 LGDDPATVTGLNR
+607 LGDDPATVTGLNG

-660 VGVERQAE
+660 VGVEPQAE

-695 RVCLNVAGCS
+695 RICLNVAGCS
-705 DVQGYLTGKPVVA
+705 DVQGFLTGRPVEA
-718 DEIDAL
+718 SQIDAL
-724 IEGRPAGARDGGDSG
+724 VAGMP
-739 EDRLRA
+739 ENRLRA